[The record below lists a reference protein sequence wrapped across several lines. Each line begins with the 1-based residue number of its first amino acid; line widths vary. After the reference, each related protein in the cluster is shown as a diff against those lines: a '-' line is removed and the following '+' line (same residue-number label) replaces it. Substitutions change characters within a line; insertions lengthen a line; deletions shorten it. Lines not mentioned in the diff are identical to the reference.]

1 MTSTAPSQPP
11 PDESMDEDVEDEAV
25 KSDRDLDNDIPGLE
39 PITISFYGADYPI
52 DALHQRLHPITES
65 SAGDIEIPEFQRGY
79 VWRKHQ
85 ADRFIESLL
94 LGLPVPGIFLSQ
106 DPETKRLQI
115 IDGVQRLLTIKRFMD
130 GSSGNLQNVHSSFD
144 TKSFSDL
151 SAADTRE
158 FKDRIIHATI
168 IRPDNTPE
176 DRMMLSHLFDRL
188 NTGGTPAQPHEV
200 RKSLWRGPFNDLIE
214 VLNENEDW
222 RSIYG
227 KHSARVKDQELILR
241 FIALYKGGEIYGEQ
255 DRTMKNFLTSFMA
268 RHRNL
273 TQFSAEQI
281 QETFEGVIGLV
292 NNTLRRRA
300 FRPEGR
306 LNTAVFD
313 AVMVGLSEAYNSN
326 HVPEPTDFRQ
336 AYEELLQN
344 EEFLAA
350 TSSRT
355 SHVPNVE
362 TRLRLA
368 RQAFKP

>member
-1 MTSTAPSQPP
+1 MTSAAPSQPP
-11 PDESMDEDVEDEAV
+11 PDEQMDEEVVDESIE
-25 KSDRDLDNDIPGLE
+25 SDRDLDTDIPRLE
-39 PITISFYGADYPI
+39 PSTISFYGADYPI
-52 DALHQRLHPITES
+52 DALHQRLHPITEG
-65 SAGDIEIPEFQRGY
+65 SAGDIEIPDFQRGY
-79 VWRKHQ
+79 VWRKSQ

-115 IDGVQRLLTIKRFMD
+115 IDGVQRLLTIKYFMD
-130 GSSGNLQNVHSSFD
+130 GSSGKLRNVHSSFD
-144 TKSFSDL
+144 DKSFDDL

-168 IRPDNTPE
+168 IRPDNAG

-200 RKSLWRGPFNDLIE
+200 RRSLWRGPFNDLIE
-214 VLNENEDW
+214 SLNENTKW

-227 KHSARVKDQELILR
+227 KRSARAKDQEMILR
-241 FIALYKGGEIYGEQ
+241 FIALYKNGDNYGEQ

-268 RHRNL
+268 KHRNL
-273 TQFSAEQI
+273 TEFNAEQI
-281 QETFEGVIGLV
+281 QETFEDVITLV
-292 NNTLRRRA
+292 YDTLGQRA
-300 FRPEGR
+300 FRPAGR
-306 LNTAVFD
+306 LNTATFD
-313 AVMVGLSEAYNSN
+313 AVMVGLSEAHNSSSI
-326 HVPEPTDFRQ
+326 PEADEFSQ

-344 EEFLAA
+344 AEFLTA
-350 TSSRT
+350 TASHT

-368 RQAFKP
+368 RQAFSR